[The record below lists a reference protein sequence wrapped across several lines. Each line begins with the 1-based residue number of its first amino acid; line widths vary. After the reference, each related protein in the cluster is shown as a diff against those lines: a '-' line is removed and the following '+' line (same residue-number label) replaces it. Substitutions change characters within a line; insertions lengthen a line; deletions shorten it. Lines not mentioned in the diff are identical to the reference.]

1 MRRPRAL
8 SAEPCPLGLC
18 DGSGFLVD
26 EATQTARD
34 CRCRP
39 LRRRAARS
47 RRLEAQIPSRYRAIS
62 FEHTDIIDI
71 ERRCAVQVRELRAYV
86 RNLDE
91 NLDAGRGLWLCGGTG
106 TGKTAMAMIVSRA
119 ALDAGRSVAIY
130 SLPRLL
136 SVIRESIDSEGG
148 LLGFLDLLATVD
160 LLHLDDLGAEYR
172 TDWTI
177 EQLYS
182 IINMRYQDQRSVI
195 VTSNPD
201 PSQLADQLGDRT
213 VSRLEGMCDVLPF
226 HGSDARRDRFDAD
239 PPAVLDAEVGDRAVQ
254 ALRSRRSA

>member
-1 MRRPRAL
+1 V
-8 SAEPCPLGLC
+8 
-18 DGSGFLVD
+18 FD
-26 EATQTARD
+26 ERSQLARD
-34 CRCRP
+34 CECRP
-39 LRRRAARS
+39 TRRREARL
-47 RRLEAQIPSRYRAIS
+47 RRLESQIPKRYRAIS
-62 FEHTDIIDI
+62 FEHSEVMDI
-71 ERRCAVQVRELRAYV
+71 ERRNGIQVRELRAFV
-86 RNLDE
+86 RNLDA

-106 TGKTAMAMIVSRA
+106 TGKTALAMIVSRT

-136 SVIRESIDSEGG
+136 NVIRESIDSEGG
-148 LLGFLDLLATVD
+148 LLGFLDLLTTVD

-182 IINMRYQDQRSVI
+182 IINMRYQDQRSVL

-201 PSQLADQLGDRT
+201 PNQLAEQLGERT

-226 HGSDARRDRFDAD
+226 HGADARRERFDVE
-239 PPAVLDAEVGDRAVQ
+239 PPARIDALPIQ
-254 ALRSRRSA
+254 ARRTA

>member
-1 MRRPRAL
+1 VKATG
-8 SAEPCPLGLC
+8 SGSIAPCSLGLC
-18 DGSGFLVD
+18 DGSGFVFD
-26 EATQTARD
+26 EQTQVASD
-34 CRCRP
+34 CHCRP
-39 LRRRAARS
+39 ARRREARM
-47 RRLEAQIPSRYRAIS
+47 RRLESQIPKRYRAIS
-62 FEHTDIIDI
+62 FEHSEVMDI
-71 ERRCAVQVRELRAYV
+71 ERRNGIQVRELRAYV
-86 RNLDE
+86 RNLDA

-106 TGKTAMAMIVSRA
+106 TGKTALAMIVSRT

-136 SVIRESIDSEGG
+136 SVIRESIDSDGG

-182 IINMRYQDQRSVI
+182 IINMRYQDQRAVI

-226 HGSDARRDRFDAD
+226 HGADARRDRFDAD
-239 PPAVLDAEVGDRAVQ
+239 PAAPIDELSIQ
-254 ALRSRRSA
+254 ARRSA

>member
-1 MRRPRAL
+1 MRTPRPE
-8 SAEPCPLGLC
+8 SAAPCRFGRC
-18 DGSGFLVD
+18 DGSGFIVD
-26 EATQTARD
+26 EQTLTARD
-34 CRCRP
+34 CDCRAERR
-39 LRRRAARS
+39 LAARRRK
-47 RRLEAQIPSRYRAIS
+47 LEAQIPRRYRAIS
-62 FEHTDIIDI
+62 FEHSEVIDI
-71 ERRCAVQVRELRAYV
+71 ERRNGIQVRELRAFV
-86 RNLDE
+86 RNLDA

-106 TGKTAMAMIVSRA
+106 TGKTALAMTVSRA

-136 SVIRESIDSEGG
+136 AVIRESIDSDGG

-182 IINMRYQDQRSVI
+182 IINMRYQDQRSVL

-201 PSQLADQLGDRT
+201 PNQLADQLGERT
-213 VSRLEGMCDVLPF
+213 VSRLEGMCEILPF
-226 HGSDARRDRFDAD
+226 HGADARRARFDVE
-239 PPAVLDAEVGDRAVQ
+239 PPSNDALSLQ
-254 ALRSRRSA
+254 ARRSA